1 MADKAVPGKVGS
13 GFPSGIASR
22 HLIRTA
28 RRLSIPASVLAAVL
42 LAAFPASAQTN
53 DPNLTEQDLDCFRKQ
68 AEGGPDC
75 VPGQAPEESA
85 PDQTEPEKAEP
96 EPQQPTRE
104 SGAEPDAEQTT
115 GEDAKPEAAPASEE
129 SAAEPGSGQAG
140 EAAPQPDEFTVQGQ
154 PSKPDSGAAVSEPA
168 AAAEPDAAGPG
179 RDAGSDTATDSTG
192 ASTGSAENADPNAV
206 LLPGLIVDLFPNP
219 PPAAAPEPAV
229 PAQADAAIPAAPP
242 PADPP
247 APPAIAPGAL
257 AAVPPVA
264 APVAVQGEFVP
275 DEVLVTVDGDA
286 AVAAAVAQ
294 DFGLEVRSQ
303 RTSTLL
309 DSTIVRYGIPD
320 GRPVGVVLAQLAG
333 DGRTTRRV
341 PNHVYDLQQAA
352 GIVNY
357 AFQRIA
363 LAPDTA
369 NGENVGVAVIDTAL
383 DETHP
388 AIKDAIAGEFDA
400 MPGVEVTTRDHA
412 TSVAGLIA
420 GTGEFRGMAPGARIF
435 HARAFE
441 GGKSTM
447 DVILSALDWAAGE
460 EVRIVNMSFV
470 GPKNDLLEEACA
482 AARERDIVLVAAAGN
497 NGPNA
502 PYGYPAAYPGV
513 IAVTA
518 TDDKDE
524 LMAEANRGPYVFV
537 SAPGVNVIAPVGG
550 GQDLVTGTSFA
561 AAVVSGAIANL
572 IHAAP
577 DRSADWIEAALSST
591 AKDLGEAGRDSD
603 FGFGLIDAKAAGEMQ
618 DD

>member
-1 MADKAVPGKVGS
+1 MADRAIPGKMGS

-22 HLIRTA
+22 QLARTA
-28 RRLSIPASVLAAVL
+28 RRLSIPASVLAAAL
-42 LAAFPASAQTN
+42 IAAAPASAQTN

-75 VPGQAPEESA
+75 VPGQAPEQSA
-85 PDQTEPEKAEP
+85 PEQTEPEKAEP
-96 EPQQPTRE
+96 ELQQSTGE
-104 SGAEPDAEQTT
+104 SATEPDAEQTT
-115 GEDAKPEAAPASEE
+115 EEAPDAGPAADDRAAKPGSKQASDDAA
-129 SAAEPGSGQAG
+129 
-140 EAAPQPDEFTVQGQ
+140 QPDEFTVQGQ
-154 PSKPDSGAAVSEPA
+154 SPKPDS
-168 AAAEPDAAGPG
+168 DATL
-179 RDAGSDTATDSTG
+179 SDTAAG
-192 ASTGSAENADPNAV
+192 NADPGAV

-219 PPAAAPEPAV
+219 PPAEPESAEPAE
-229 PAQADAAIPAAPP
+229 PALTADAATAAPP

-247 APPAIAPGAL
+247 APPPTAPGAL

-264 APVAVQGEFVP
+264 APVAVTGEFVP

-303 RTSTLL
+303 RSSTLL

-420 GTGEFRGMAPGARIF
+420 GTGDFRGMAPGARIF

-460 EVRIVNMSFV
+460 EVRIINMSFV
-470 GPKNDLLEEACA
+470 GPRNDLLEEACI

-497 NGPNA
+497 NGPKA

-524 LMAEANRGPYVFV
+524 LMREANRGPYVFV

-591 AKDLGEAGRDSD
+591 ARDLGEAGRDSN
-603 FGFGLIDAKAAGEMQ
+603 FGFGLIDAKAASEMQ